1 MDAVELPLPAKVDF
15 GKILAPAAAVEGVDA
30 GAAGGGGPGPG
41 AGGGGEVLRRCAD
54 ADRRHGGGI
63 APSSRAPYLLPDVKQ
78 QNQNVEGV
86 PSYRS
91 KRTSLEVS
99 MQKSFG
105 FGFKPENGKRDY
117 VGNDVQALHK
127 QDSKIVPKKTI
138 KLLDGPP
145 CSKRPKLEPVQT
157 VRDAEAKGQD
167 FISQKNV
174 PEFTHCA
181 SSEKSRLLK
190 PKRFPDAKRIDKKN
204 IRSGVRS
211 KYDCFSSKAGLAN
224 FDSGFS
230 GNGILGS
237 HGLKSDVCDI
247 TNHIENLSLSELLD
261 GTYKYSCLGRDKG
274 KKVLRTKDDLL
285 VSVRKAFS
293 MLSDTNYCYG
303 KDANLVLSPK
313 ISSASTSSFDIK
325 EQCGDKPSPLVKDST
340 QINVCDTVL
349 CHPKDILSR
358 LTLPHIQDLA
368 SVLAPGSESTTAVKP
383 FMPSMAVHGASLPPF
398 AWSHSQAGGYRQSVD
413 CSKHGSSRNNSQW
426 QWVRVGSN
434 LTPLDDEDLSVHK
447 IDDLLQEMDAVKL
460 SIVDSCDG
468 RYNLCG
474 MESTSGSLVQNF
486 HSRKVGTEHGLQ
498 QLQPLDHGDSL
509 DGFHKHDSEHSLLK
523 TPQASPKVQR
533 AAEILCDM
541 KRSTESWSTQ
551 GYSNGAIKWP
561 KSPSE
566 KVMKARKPSPQ
577 FGTAESS
584 SGSRNNDA
592 AWNGSSQSTKKIVDR
607 KNDPV
612 RLNNPGKGTIR
623 WPVPIEDGA
632 SPVRSER
639 GLMLDTRQPHGNGG
653 KHPVQVSSQARLEK
667 EYENQQKLRKA
678 TLTSSLGSSGDWNRE
693 RNRRT

>member
-1 MDAVELPLPAKVDF
+1 
-15 GKILAPAAAVEGVDA
+15 
-30 GAAGGGGPGPG
+30 
-41 AGGGGEVLRRCAD
+41 
-54 ADRRHGGGI
+54 
-63 APSSRAPYLLPDVKQ
+63 
-78 QNQNVEGV
+78 
-86 PSYRS
+86 
-91 KRTSLEVS
+91 

-117 VGNDVQALHK
+117 VGNDTFQSLHK
-127 QDSKIVPKKTI
+127 QDSKIVAKKTI

-157 VRDAEAKGQD
+157 VRDSEAKGHD

-174 PEFTHCA
+174 PEFTHTA

-190 PKRFPDAKRIDKKN
+190 QKRFLDAKRDKKN

-230 GNGILGS
+230 GNGTLGS
-237 HGLKSDVCDI
+237 HGLKSDVRDI
-247 TNHIENLSLSELLD
+247 TNHIGNLSLSELLD

-274 KKVLRTKDDLL
+274 KKVLRTKDELL
-285 VSVRKAFS
+285 VSARKAFS
-293 MLSDTNYCYG
+293 MLSDMDYCYG
-303 KDANLVLSPK
+303 KDSNLVLSPK
-313 ISSASTSSFDIK
+313 ISSASTSSFDVK
-325 EQCGDKPSPLVKDST
+325 EQCGDKPSPLVKDSS
-340 QINVCDTVL
+340 QINICDTLL

-358 LTLPHIQDLA
+358 LTLPHVQDLD
-368 SVLAPGSESTTAVKP
+368 SVLAPGSESITAVKP
-383 FMPSMAVHGASLPPF
+383 SMPSMTVHGASLPPF
-398 AWSHSQAGGYRQSVD
+398 PWSQSQAGGYRQSVD
-413 CSKHGSSRNNSQW
+413 CCKHGSSRNNSQW

-434 LTPLDDEDLSVHK
+434 LTPLDNEDLSVHK
-447 IDDLLQEMDAVKL
+447 IDDLLQEMDAAKL

-486 HSRKVGTEHGLQ
+486 HSRKIGTEHGSH

-509 DGFHKHDSEHSLLK
+509 DGFQKHDSEHSLLK

-541 KRSTESWSTQ
+541 KRSTESWSAQ

-592 AWNGSSQSTKKIVDR
+592 TWNGSNHSTKKIVDR
-607 KNDPV
+607 KNDSV

-639 GLMLDTRQPHGNGG
+639 GLIVDTRQPHGNGG
-653 KHPVQVSSQARLEK
+653 RHPVQVSSLARLEK

-678 TLTSSLGSSGDWNRE
+678 TLTSSLGSAGDWNRE

>member
-15 GKILAPAAAVEGVDA
+15 REDPAPAAAVEGVDA
-30 GAAGGGGPGPG
+30 GPPEEVAPEPG
-41 AGGGGEVLRRCAD
+41 AGGEVLRRAPTRS
-54 ADRRHGGGI
+54 APRR
-63 APSSRAPYLLPDVKQ
+63 DVKQ
-78 QNQNVEGV
+78 HNQNVEGI

-105 FGFKPENGKRDY
+105 LDSSLKTANGIMLEMIPF
-117 VGNDVQALHK
+117 NPCI
-127 QDSKIVPKKTI
+127 SKIVKIVAKKTI

-157 VRDAEAKGQD
+157 
-167 FISQKNV
+167 
-174 PEFTHCA
+174 
-181 SSEKSRLLK
+181 
-190 PKRFPDAKRIDKKN
+190 
-204 IRSGVRS
+204 
-211 KYDCFSSKAGLAN
+211 AGLAN

-230 GNGILGS
+230 GNGTLGS
-237 HGLKSDVCDI
+237 HGLKSDVRDI
-247 TNHIENLSLSELLD
+247 TNHIGNLSLSELLD
-261 GTYKYSCLGRDKG
+261 GTYKYSCLGRIKE
-274 KKVLRTKDDLL
+274 R
-285 VSVRKAFS
+285 RKAFS
-293 MLSDTNYCYG
+293 MLSDMDYCYG
-303 KDANLVLSPK
+303 KDSNLVLSPK
-313 ISSASTSSFDIK
+313 FLLQALQALTSKSNVVTSHPPWLSSFDLFNTTT
-325 EQCGDKPSPLVKDST
+325 QDSS
-340 QINVCDTVL
+340 QINICDTLL

-358 LTLPHIQDLA
+358 LTLPHVQDLD
-368 SVLAPGSESTTAVKP
+368 SVLAPGSESITAVKP
-383 FMPSMAVHGASLPPF
+383 SMPSMTSMELVCHHFLGHSHGR
-398 AWSHSQAGGYRQSVD
+398 Y
-413 CSKHGSSRNNSQW
+413 
-426 QWVRVGSN
+426 
-434 LTPLDDEDLSVHK
+434 EDLSVHK
-447 IDDLLQEMDAVKL
+447 IDDLLQEMDAAKL

-486 HSRKVGTEHGLQ
+486 HSRKIGTEHGSH

-509 DGFHKHDSEHSLLK
+509 DGFQKHDSEHSLLK

-541 KRSTESWSTQ
+541 KRSTESWSAQ

-592 AWNGSSQSTKKIVDR
+592 TWNGSNHSTKKIVDR
-607 KNDPV
+607 KNDSV

-639 GLMLDTRQPHGNGG
+639 GLIVDTRQPHGNGG
-653 KHPVQVSSQARLEK
+653 RHPVQVSSLARLEK

-678 TLTSSLGSSGDWNRE
+678 TLTSSLGSAGDWNRE